1 MTPEGLTLVLVD
13 DDDGHIELLRRGL
26 RRHGL
31 HFELRCFGDGA
42 AALDHLEQL
51 GSTPAASRELVVLL
65 DINMPGIDGVEVLS
79 RLKGSS
85 VTQHI
90 PVLMLTTTDDP
101 REIQRCRLLG
111 CDVHVI
117 KPVQPSALLDAI
129 RQLGLQGADVGKF
142 NAHDETEGKP

>member
-1 MTPEGLTLVLVD
+1 MTPAGLTLVLVD

-42 AALDHLEQL
+42 AALDYLEQL
-51 GSTPAASRELVVLL
+51 GSTLAPPRDLVILL
-65 DINMPGIDGVEVLS
+65 DINMPGIDGVEVLR

-85 VTQHI
+85 VTQRI

-111 CDVHVI
+111 CDVHVT

-129 RQLGLQGADVGKF
+129 RQLGLRGPEAGKS
-142 NAHDETEGKP
+142 NAHDDTEGNP